1 MTIHT
6 VNEPVHLQRLW
17 QRCRASGLRM
27 TIHRCDIVATGRDDR
42 FIVAIYHPD
51 RVASIAEVRTTNLES
66 AATLILDKHGN
77 QLSDA

>member
-1 MTIHT
+1 
-6 VNEPVHLQRLW
+6 
-17 QRCRASGLRM
+17 M